1 MLEQKKAIVYGGGG
15 AIGGEIARVF
25 AGQGAR
31 VYLAGRTGPPLAT
44 VAADIGTL
52 GRESAETM
60 VLDVLDEKA
69 VNAYAAQVGAID
81 ICVNAVGL
89 EGGAQ
94 GMPLIE
100 MSADTVVQPI
110 ADAARAAYNIAKAAA
125 VHMTN
130 GVIIMLSTPMARM
143 PVATT
148 GPFGSASAAVE
159 TLARQL
165 AAELGPRGTRV
176 VCLRLTGIPETATR
190 LGSLTERMWRDAA
203 ARLGMS
209 FEDLVEAAGAGSPL
223 GEPLTVNR
231 VAELAA
237 FVASDRA
244 KALTGTVLNASGG
257 AVVD

>member
-1 MLEQKKAIVYGGGG
+1 MLEQKTAIVYGGGG

-25 AGQGAR
+25 AAQGAR
-31 VYLAGRTGPPLAT
+31 VHLAGRTGAALAA
-44 VAADIGTL
+44 VAADIATF
-52 GRESAETM
+52 GRRPAEAA
-60 VLDVLDEKA
+60 VLDVLDEAA
-69 VNAYAAQVGAID
+69 VNAFAAQVGPVD

-89 EGGAQ
+89 DGGAQ
-94 GMPLIE
+94 GLPLIE
-100 MSADTVVQPI
+100 MSADAVVQPI
-110 ADAARAAYNIAKAAA
+110 ADAARAAFTIAKSAAA
-125 VHMTN
+125 HMTD
-130 GVIIMLSTPMARM
+130 GVIIMLSAPMARV

-159 TLARQL
+159 TMARQL

-203 ARLGMS
+203 LRLGLS
-209 FEDLVEAAGAGSPL
+209 FEEIVEAAGAGSPL
-223 GEPLTVNR
+223 GRPLTVAR

-237 FVASDRA
+237 FVASDRST
-244 KALTGTVLNASGG
+244 ALTGTVLNATGG

>member
-1 MLEQKKAIVYGGGG
+1 MLEQQKGD
-15 AIGGEIARVF
+15 RVRRRRRDRRRDRPRF
-25 AGQGAR
+25 RRSGAR
-31 VYLAGRTGPPLAT
+31 VCLVGRTGPPLAA

-52 GRESAETM
+52 GREPAETV
-60 VLDVLDEKA
+60 VLDVLDGVA
-69 VNAYAAQVGAID
+69 VNAYAAQVGDVD

-110 ADAARAAYNIAKAAA
+110 ADAARAAFNIAKAAA

-130 GVIIMLSTPMARM
+130 GVIVMLSTPMARV

-159 TLARQL
+159 TMARQL

-209 FEDLVEAAGAGSPL
+209 FEEVVQAAGAGSPL
-223 GEPLTVNR
+223 GR
-231 VAELAA
+231 SA
-237 FVASDRA
+237 DRRQGRRA
-244 KALTGTVLNASGG
+244 GG
-257 AVVD
+257 VRRLGSRHGPDRHSPQRIRRRGRS

>member
-1 MLEQKKAIVYGGGG
+1 MLEKKKAIVYGGGG

-31 VYLAGRTGPPLAT
+31 VYLAGRTGSALSA
-44 VAADIGTL
+44 VAAQIGAL
-52 GRESAETM
+52 GREPAETA
-60 VLDVLDEKA
+60 VVDVLDEVS
-69 VNAYAAQVGAID
+69 VNAFAAQVGDVD

-89 EGGAQ
+89 DGGAQ

-110 ADAARAAYNIAKAAA
+110 ADAARAAYNTAKAAA
-125 VHMTN
+125 VHMKD

-143 PVATT
+143 PVAMT

-159 TLARQL
+159 TMARQL

-176 VCLRLTGIPETATR
+176 VCLRLTGIPETALR
-190 LGSLTERMWRDAA
+190 LGSQTERMWRDAA

-209 FEDLVEAAGAGSPL
+209 FEEVAEAAGAGSPL
-223 GEPLTVNR
+223 GRPLTVAR
-231 VAELAA
+231 VAEVAA

-244 KALTGTVLNASGG
+244 SALTGTVLNVSGG